1 MAYQSPAEE
10 DMASSNDP
18 TSGQAWRDE
27 LQSFL
32 PHALDC
38 VDPNCLRPLCVN
50 LKLTL
55 RHVQVCEKVDKC
67 AICQGMKSL
76 AATHSNSCRDYYCRV
91 PFCMEAKVTTQQ
103 QILMDE
109 LVKTFDEGF
118 NSSNKDDSPQMKVE
132 CQERRKEDVP
142 RTQVSDRPVV
152 PNAIPKA
159 VDQEMLLSAEGC
171 PEQIPSSVADKIWPE
186 RQCPVVPVT
195 KHATPKPVDKEVLLS
210 REKCLE
216 ETPASDTFW
225 PTTQFSQNSCEI
237 ATQVP
242 AVPVESLQPQWMES
256 PKLPKYSQSTAQ
268 GQLTM
273 TMVNSETSSPPQWYE
288 QMPSTPAT
296 AADLASS
303 HSQAGTK
310 RKVESS
316 FSNDEST
323 PPSKIRRPA
332 VSKLSSQKQYRPE
345 VEIVESKSFRRLSRE
360 VSGGAVSS
368 DSKIHQ
374 KRKPSNNEFLPK
386 MPSTHMSIKQSK
398 QASTTLLSSLPVH
411 YTERNSSLK
420 TSTPKPLFRGFQV
433 TKNPAKVCRGASN
446 SSKATFRP
454 VFQDND
460 QIADDSADCYID
472 EMFSTPPPSPTF
484 EMWLGETVKTNGS
497 TAMKTV
503 LLETLFQLLG
513 VITQPKT
520 EQQEAVFVD
529 LLEKTLRVMKT
540 EIAK

>member
-1 MAYQSPAEE
+1 
-10 DMASSNDP
+10 MASSNDP

-38 VDPNCLRPLCVN
+38 ADPNCLRPLCVN

-91 PFCMEAKVTTQQ
+91 PFCMEAKVATQQ

-132 CQERRKEDVP
+132 RQECGKDDVS

-152 PNAIPKA
+152 PNAIAKA
-159 VDQEMLLSAEGC
+159 ADQEMLLSAEGC
-171 PEQIPSSVADKIWPE
+171 PEQIPSSVADTIWPE
-186 RQCPVVPVT
+186 RQCPVMPVT

-210 REKCLE
+210 GEKCLE
-216 ETPASDTFW
+216 ETPASDTIW
-225 PTTQFSQNSCEI
+225 PTTQYSQNSCEI

-242 AVPVESLQPQWMES
+242 AVPVESLQPRWMES
-256 PKLPKYSQSTAQ
+256 PKPPKYSQPTAQ
-268 GQLTM
+268 GQLHGRLL
-273 TMVNSETSSPPQWYE
+273 VNSETSSPPHWYE
-288 QMPSTPAT
+288 QTLSTTAT

-332 VSKLSSQKQYRPE
+332 VSSKLSSQKQDRPE

-360 VSGGAVSS
+360 VSGAAVSS

-374 KRKPSNNEFLPK
+374 KRKLSNNEFLPK
-386 MPSTHMSIKQSK
+386 MPSTYMSIKQSK
-398 QASTTLLSSLPVH
+398 QASTTPLSSLPVH

-433 TKNPAKVCRGASN
+433 TKNPAKVCRGASD

-460 QIADDSADCYID
+460 QIAHDSADCYID

-497 TAMKTV
+497 TGMKTV

>member
-1 MAYQSPAEE
+1 
-10 DMASSNDP
+10 
-18 TSGQAWRDE
+18 
-27 LQSFL
+27 
-32 PHALDC
+32 
-38 VDPNCLRPLCVN
+38 
-50 LKLTL
+50 
-55 RHVQVCEKVDKC
+55 
-67 AICQGMKSL
+67 
-76 AATHSNSCRDYYCRV
+76 
-91 PFCMEAKVTTQQ
+91 MEAKVTTQQ

-132 CQERRKEDVP
+132 CQERGKEDVP

-171 PEQIPSSVADKIWPE
+171 PEQIPSSVADTIWPE

-216 ETPASDTFW
+216 ETSASDTFW

-256 PKLPKYSQSTAQ
+256 PKPPKYSQSTAQ

-273 TMVNSETSSPPQWYE
+273 TMVNSETSSPPQWCE
-288 QMPSTPAT
+288 QTPSTTAT

-360 VSGGAVSS
+360 VSGAAVSS

-398 QASTTLLSSLPVH
+398 QASTTPLSSLPVH
-411 YTERNSSLK
+411 YTERNSSFK
-420 TSTPKPLFRGFQV
+420 TSTPKPRFRGFQV
-433 TKNPAKVCRGASN
+433 TKNPAKVCRGASD